1 MYDVVFVDALDHV
14 DYLFC
19 SPRQGDKGMNGGS
32 PRDRSRS
39 PVKTSKVDL
48 SEDVKRR
55 VEELYDDRVVKKGE
69 IGEGFFDA
77 LGELQENEQIY
88 VLDRIKVTDFSRV
101 RTVEGFCVGIIRR
114 VKDFG
119 MEDAEPD
126 FTILGEEVKERL
138 EKLIADGKFE
148 RSDIDLRVVR
158 TMKKLG
164 EEDRKVA
171 LDRYEDSLD
180 DSIRSKQGF
189 FMGIVKRLLPQRPGG
204 GRGRGRGGG
213 RGGHRRYQDDGRNHR
228 YGHRDHHREY
238 SSRYDRY

>member
-1 MYDVVFVDALDHV
+1 MTLM
-14 DYLFC
+14 LLC
-19 SPRQGDKGMNGGS
+19 SPRQESKRTNGGS

-39 PVKTSKVDL
+39 PAKTSNVDL

-55 VEELYDDRVVKKGE
+55 LEALYDDRILKKGE
-69 IGEGFFDA
+69 LDEGFFDA
-77 LGELQENEQIY
+77 FGALQENQQIY

-114 VKDFG
+114 VQDFG

-158 TMKKLG
+158 TMKKLQ
-164 EEDRKVA
+164 EEDRKIA

-204 GRGRGRGGG
+204 GRGRDRGG
-213 RGGHRRYQDDGRNHR
+213 GGHRRYQDDRRNR